1 MDNCI
6 FCKIIAGDIP
16 SSVIYEDEDL
26 KVIMDIYP
34 AARGH
39 AIIITKKHFENIF
52 ELDDDVAKKVLIVAK
67 KVGIALKDELG
78 CGGINLLQNN
88 GETAGQTVFHLH
100 FHLIPRYDGDN
111 VTIKWI
117 TGKYEDGEALEL
129 AQRIGARIK

>member
-39 AIIITKKHFENIF
+39 AIIITKNI
-52 ELDDDVAKKVLIVAK
+52 
-67 KVGIALKDELG
+67 LKIFL
-78 CGGINLLQNN
+78 N
-88 GETAGQTVFHLH
+88 
-100 FHLIPRYDGDN
+100 
-111 VTIKWI
+111 
-117 TGKYEDGEALEL
+117 
-129 AQRIGARIK
+129 